1 MTTVR
6 ALRHAE
12 LVSASIDK
20 QNNMTLQEL
29 NANNE
34 HFTIHNLPYGI
45 FSTAKKHKRAG
56 VAIGNHIID
65 LSVLFEHSF
74 FEDKIHSNVFNQDS
88 LNDFIA
94 LGKDIWSFAR
104 KKIQDLLNEESDFY
118 KINHDKFLVLQSE
131 ATMHLPIKIGDYTD
145 FYSSE
150 EHASNVGKMFRP
162 TMEPLLPNWK
172 HMPIAYHGRSSSI
185 ITTNTPVKRPYGQ
198 ILNGEKVV
206 YSACQTLDIEIE
218 LGFIIGKENAL
229 GTPVNINDA
238 GDYIFGA
245 VLLNDFSARDIQH
258 WEYQPLGPFL
268 GKNFATSISPWIVPY
283 EALKAFMT
291 NAPVQT
297 QAVLPYLQEK
307 NRQNFDI
314 EITFEI
320 ETKEKQKGIAA
331 ITNSKYLY
339 WTAAQQIAHH
349 TVNGCNL
356 RIGDLL
362 GTGTISGK
370 EKNSFGSLLE
380 LTWNG
385 KEKIKIGNEERTF
398 LQDGD
403 TTILSAICKNGDKQI
418 GFGEVRNMII
428 E

>member
-1 MTTVR
+1 M
-6 ALRHAE
+6 
-12 LVSASIDK
+12 SNSKDYK
-20 QNNMTLQEL
+20 S
-29 NANNE
+29 

-45 FSTAKKHKRAG
+45 FSTPTKHKRAG
-56 VAIGNHIID
+56 IAFENHIID
-65 LSVLFEHSF
+65 LEVLFELGF
-74 FEDKIHSNVFNQDS
+74 FEEKIKTNVFNQHS

-94 LGKDIWSFAR
+94 LGKDIWSFVR
-104 KKIQDLLNEESDFY
+104 KKIQNLLAKESDFF
-118 KINHDKFLVLQSE
+118 KENSNQFLYRQSE
-131 ATMHLPIKIGDYTD
+131 AIMHVPVRVGDYTD

-150 EHASNVGKMFRP
+150 EHAGNVGKMFRP
-162 TMEPLLPNWK
+162 TMDPLLPNWK

-185 ITTNTPVKRPYGQ
+185 ITTNANIKRPHGQ
-198 ILNGEKVV
+198 ILKGEEVV
-206 YSACQTLDIEIE
+206 YSASQTLDIEIE
-218 LGFIIGKENAL
+218 IGFIIGKENTL
-229 GTPVNINDA
+229 GTAININDA
-238 GDYIFGA
+238 TDYIFGA
-245 VLLNDFSARDIQH
+245 VLLNDFSARDIQR

-283 EALKAFMT
+283 EALKEFMT
-291 NAPVQT
+291 DAPVQT
-297 QAVLPYLQEK
+297 QAVLSYLQEQ
-307 NRQNFDI
+307 NRKNFDI

-320 ETKEKQKGIAA
+320 ETSENQKGIAA

-339 WTAAQQIAHH
+339 WTAEQQIAHH

-385 KEKIKIGNEERTF
+385 KEKIKIGNTERTF

-403 TTILSAICKNGDKQI
+403 TTILAAVCKKGDKQI
-418 GFGEVRNMII
+418 GFGEVRNTII
-428 E
+428 N